1 MPHSYVGKKG
11 HVSMLEI
18 SLALLNHMRRTEAL
32 YVSDRASM
40 PRKISRLHCLG
51 AKQSSF
57 ARGGTWK
64 DVAEEGADMADGGN
78 QMETRA
84 TTTFSPHLITW
95 ELVFLIQSSSDPR
108 TGASYLVVFFVNSH
122 NKGCE

>member
-1 MPHSYVGKKG
+1 
-11 HVSMLEI
+11 MLEI

-40 PRKISRLHCLG
+40 SRKISRLHCLG

-95 ELVFLIQSSSDPR
+95 GIGLSDSIIFRPQNR
-108 TGASYLVVFFVNSH
+108 GQLLSCLLRQQPQ
-122 NKGCE
+122 

>member
-95 ELVFLIQSSSDPR
+95 GIGLSDSIIFRPQNR
-108 TGASYLVVFFVNSH
+108 GQLLSCLLRQQPQ
-122 NKGCE
+122 